1 MYNLA
6 ELFEDTEDLWL
17 QNAIHISSIVCGC
30 IFLIVGLIYVAL
42 GKRLLKLCLFFTGFQ
57 FFTVAFFVLMII
69 TSAED
74 ANVASYTLFVS
85 AIVGGVFYGAISV
98 YWIKVGIYTTGFSF
112 LAEISSIIV
121 YFINYEHLALFL
133 SPAIVLGICGV
144 ALTYKYMDKMIIIGS
159 SFMGSQ
165 LFMQG
170 VAFLASVGYF
180 FNISLNPESE
190 YSVGAFWGMFVA
202 SLVLTGLGIGFQL
215 HQFDK
220 FDYLP
225 KDTKTAEDYIM
236 S

>member
-1 MYNLA
+1 
-6 ELFEDTEDLWL
+6 
-17 QNAIHISSIVCGC
+17 
-30 IFLIVGLIYVAL
+30 
-42 GKRLLKLCLFFTGFQ
+42 
-57 FFTVAFFVLMII
+57 MII

-74 ANVASYTLFVS
+74 ADLTTYTLFVS

-98 YWIKVGIYTTGFSF
+98 YWVKVGIYTTGFSF
-112 LAEISSIIV
+112 LAEVSSMIV

-133 SPAIVLGICGV
+133 TPAIVLGICGIV
-144 ALTYKYMDKMIIIGS
+144 LTYKYMNEMIIISS

-165 LFMQG
+165 LFIQG

-215 HQFDK
+215 YQFGK
-220 FDYLP
+220 IEYLP
-225 KDTKTAEDYIM
+225 KDTKTAEDYMM